1 MRRKFESVYQFK
13 ITLLGVNPPV
23 WRRIQVPETY
33 DFWELHVAIQD
44 AMGWYDYHL
53 HEFYIKDPQTGKE
66 IFISMP
72 DEEDLEPE
80 RVVSELEAKIKDY
93 FTLDNYKAEYVYDFG
108 DNWEHQIELEAI
120 LPRQIGVN
128 YPICIDGKRAC
139 PPEDVGGVG
148 GYAEFLEIIKNPKHE
163 RFEEMREWING
174 EFDPEYFDPEEVK
187 FDDPKKRLKEL
198 F

>member
-1 MRRKFESVYQFK
+1 MRRKFDSVYQFK

-72 DEEDLEPE
+72 DEEDREPE

-93 FTLDNYKAEYVYDFG
+93 FTLDNYKAKYVYDFG

-128 YPICIDGKRAC
+128 YPICIDGKHAC

-163 RFEEMREWING
+163 RFEEMQEWING

>member
-1 MRRKFESVYQFK
+1 MRRKFEPVYQFK

-80 RVVSELEAKIKDY
+80 RVVSELEAKVKDY
-93 FTLDNYKAEYVYDFG
+93 FTSG
-108 DNWEHQIELEAI
+108 
-120 LPRQIGVN
+120 
-128 YPICIDGKRAC
+128 
-139 PPEDVGGVG
+139 
-148 GYAEFLEIIKNPKHE
+148 
-163 RFEEMREWING
+163 
-174 EFDPEYFDPEEVK
+174 
-187 FDDPKKRLKEL
+187 
-198 F
+198 

>member
-1 MRRKFESVYQFK
+1 M
-13 ITLLGVNPPV
+13 
-23 WRRIQVPETY
+23 PETY

-80 RVVSELEAKIKDY
+80 RVVSELEAKVKDY
-93 FTLDNYKAEYVYDFG
+93 FTLDNYKAKYVYDFG

-163 RFEEMREWING
+163 RFEEMQEWING